1 MPSITVDDLEWD
13 DDNERECR
21 DHGFSPEIALEVLMG
36 PVRFFP
42 NKPRRTGTHMMIGP
56 DSTQR
61 CWTIPI
67 VPTSTQGRWRPIT
80 GIQPQTRKWSFTKT
94 NCDVRRAGGESY
106 VEKEESEKDRKR
118 TRNALPRAS
127 WGCFHLEHASCAG
140 RGCKGTRSCIFSPVF
155 PPRD

>member
-67 VPTSTQGRWRPIT
+67 VPTSTQGRWRTIT
-80 GIQPQTRKWSFTKT
+80 GYPAADSEMELYENQLRRETRRW
-94 NCDVRRAGGESY
+94 
-106 VEKEESEKDRKR
+106 
-118 TRNALPRAS
+118 
-127 WGCFHLEHASCAG
+127 
-140 RGCKGTRSCIFSPVF
+140 
-155 PPRD
+155 